1 MVQLF
6 NIGGVQKNGKPDSC
20 QTITIFCTIISLWGI
35 WKTLYICIK
44 IVSSP
49 DLHHTKSHQQH
60 AVLVEQWY
68 DPGGI
73 ADCIRPGKWRKK
85 RGWNF
90 KIATNASQI
99 IEVLNAKALI
109 LETFP
114 SKVST
119 VLYDHNR
126 LLLIITFDNL
136 DFLGKHNLI
145 TCPKEWTKN
154 YGCEKAIPKHSF
166 LKLDVI
172 HFHPN
177 VTQFPASSGR
187 NCDLMK
193 VILVRCVVTIKWF
206 RMHNVMSGKNDF

>member
-1 MVQLF
+1 MPNNYYFLH
-6 NIGGVQKNGKPDSC
+6 NNLPLRNMKDIIHLYKNC
-20 QTITIFCTIISLWGI
+20 LLTW
-35 WKTLYICIK
+35 
-44 IVSSP
+44 SSP
-49 DLHHTKSHQQH
+49 YQISSAARGASWTVIWSRRDCRLHKT
-60 AVLVEQWY
+60 
-68 DPGGI
+68 
-73 ADCIRPGKWRKK
+73 RKMK
-85 RGWNF
+85 EKNRGWNF